1 MHALKKAFIA
11 TNPDRDFTAELE
23 KINFADL
30 GPIDGDAVLGL
41 LEGAMKTPCSIIER
55 YNQIEKASG

>member
-1 MHALKKAFIA
+1 MQALKNAFMA
-11 TNPDRDFTAELE
+11 TISDKDCTAEIE
-23 KINFADL
+23 KINFDDL
-30 GPIDGDAVLGL
+30 SLIDGDAALGL